1 MVSTRERSMQHGLIM
16 QSQHRSVNT
25 VPSSTEAD
33 VDVDAS
39 DEHVRT
45 VGAVGAMDSDN
56 WVASVLMF

>member
-1 MVSTRERSMQHGLIM
+1 MQHGLIM

-25 VPSSTEAD
+25 VPSSTEAG

-45 VGAVGAMDSDN
+45 VGAVGVMDSN
-56 WVASVLMF
+56 KYWVAAVLSF